1 MPDDAAMPSHK
12 DRDLLERRDQSF
24 TSTDTWLVMRV
35 MSEFVAGFDALASI
49 PPAICIFGSARV
61 GRDDPMYAA
70 ARDVA
75 ERFARAGLAVITG
88 GGPGIMEAA
97 NLGCREGGGLS
108 IGCNIDLPLEQ
119 RLNDYVDLALDF
131 HHFFVRKTMFAKYG
145 EGFVVFPGGYGTV
158 DELFEALTLIQ
169 TGKMLHFPVVL
180 FGTGYWSP
188 MTDWLRDTMLA
199 EGKINERELELLLVT
214 DDPEQVVSHC
224 RAVLAKKTADAPPPT
239 TPKPGD

>member
-1 MPDDAAMPSHK
+1 MTHTHR
-12 DRDLLERRDQSF
+12 DRDLLERKDPSF

-35 MSEFVAGFDALASI
+35 MSEFVDGFDALAHI

-61 GRDDPMYAA
+61 GPEDPMYGA

-75 ERFARAGLAVITG
+75 ARFARAGLAVITG

-108 IGCNIDLPLEQ
+108 IGCNIDLPTEQ
-119 RLNDYVDLALDF
+119 RLNAYVDLPLDF
-131 HHFFVRKTMFAKYG
+131 HHFFVRKTMFVKYA

-169 TGKMLHFPVVL
+169 TGKILHFPVVL
-180 FGTGYWSP
+180 FGTGYWSA
-188 MTDWLRDTMLA
+188 MVDWLRDTMLA
-199 EGKINERELELLLVT
+199 EGKITEEELDLLLVT
-214 DDPEQVVSHC
+214 DDPQRVVDHC
-224 RAVLAKKTADAPPPT
+224 LAVLGRKTAEAPPAT

>member
-1 MPDDAAMPSHK
+1 MIIAAVYPHR
-12 DRDLLERRDQSF
+12 DRDLLERKDPSF
-24 TSTDTWLVMRV
+24 TTTDTWLVMRV
-35 MSEFVAGFDALASI
+35 MAEFVEGFDTLAAI

-61 GRDDPMYAA
+61 GREDPMYAA

-75 ERFARAGLAVITG
+75 ARFARAGLAVITG

-108 IGCNIDLPLEQ
+108 IGCNIDLPAEQ
-119 RLNDYVDLALDF
+119 RFNAYIDLPLEF
-131 HHFFVRKTMFAKYG
+131 HYFFVRKTMFAKYA

-169 TGKMLHFPVVL
+169 TGKILHFPVVL
-180 FGTGYWSP
+180 YGTEYWSP
-188 MTDWLRDTMLA
+188 MTDWLRHTMLA

-214 DDPEQVVSHC
+214 DDPEEVVSHC
-224 RAVLAKKTADAPPPT
+224 LAVLGKKTADAPPPT